1 MESLIVPIICSL
13 IAGGLSLAGVI
24 ITNSASNNKMQME
37 NKAAQ
42 AVVNNKIENLTH
54 EVRKHNDF
62 AERVPILEE
71 KVRNLEHDVED
82 LKR

>member
-13 IAGGLSLAGVI
+13 IAGGLSLVGVI

>member
-1 MESLIVPIICSL
+1 
-13 IAGGLSLAGVI
+13 
-24 ITNSASNNKMQME
+24 ME